1 MAETSDGPIVL
12 PSPCVVVLVGPA
24 GAGKSTWAQRWFAP
38 HQVVSSDGLRALVG
52 EGEHDMAASKDAFA
66 LLDTV
71 VERRLGRRLT
81 TVIDTLGLDAGQRAG
96 YRALAAAAGL
106 PCFAVVFDVPP
117 AELRARNRSRPA
129 GSAVPPAV
137 VSSQLASWPGVRDGL
152 GDGGLRRR
160 PPRRAGGARPGRAR
174 LPRSDRRAA
183 GLAALRAAAPPL
195 HLAGRA
201 GGARASAA
209 GDRRRRPRR
218 PASPA
223 SG

>member
-38 HQVVSSDGLRALVG
+38 HQLVSSDGLRALVG

-81 TVIDTLGLDAGQRAG
+81 TVIDTLGLDLEHRAR

-117 AELRARNRSRPA
+117 A
-129 GSAVPPAV
+129 V
-137 VSSQLASWPGVRDGL
+137 VSSQLTSWPGE
-152 GDGGLRRR
+152 
-160 PPRRAGGARPGRAR
+160 AGELQPEVHR
-174 LPRSDRRAA
+174 DRR
-183 GLAALRAAAPPL
+183 LAR
-195 HLAGRA
+195 GR
-201 GGARASAA
+201 
-209 GDRRRRPRR
+209 P
-218 PASPA
+218 
-223 SG
+223 SGQCGRDE

>member
-1 MAETSDGPIVL
+1 MAESSDGPIVL

-81 TVIDTLGLDAGQRAG
+81 TVIDTLGLDAGQRAR
-96 YRALAAAAGL
+96 YRELAAAAGL

-117 AELRARNRSRPA
+117 SRDQGPQPLA
-129 GSAVPPAV
+129 QCSAVPPPV
-137 VSSQLASWPGVRDGL
+137 VSSQLTRGPASATGSAPRAS
-152 GDGGLRRR
+152 
-160 PPRRAGGARPGRAR
+160 PPSIRPGR
-174 LPRSDRRAA
+174 
-183 GLAALRAAAPPL
+183 
-195 HLAGRA
+195 
-201 GGARASAA
+201 
-209 GDRRRRPRR
+209 
-218 PASPA
+218 
-223 SG
+223 